1 LGDLLLTGMGYG
13 LLLSVMVGPAFF
25 ILIETSINKGIKS
38 ALFFDLGVLLA
49 DIVYISIAYMFFS
62 EVTALMESDK
72 SFILKLIG
80 GAFFVFIG
88 MMNILKKRPKPSK
101 LGTKKRLEVQNVNAS
116 NLIVTMLKG
125 LTFNL
130 LNPGVLFYWLTLMSI
145 LPEAPAE
152 LAMSRNDTLFVYI
165 IIILMTFFGLD
176 ILKILG
182 AKKLKEVLTPQ
193 WMSNLNL
200 GIGIVLVCF
209 GALFLTQGLMA
220 YAKLL

>member
-1 LGDLLLTGMGYG
+1 MGYG

-38 ALFFDLGVLLA
+38 ALFFDLGVLIA

-88 MMNILKKRPKPSK
+88 MMNILKKRPKASK
-101 LGTKKRLEVQNVNAS
+101 LSVKRQLNEIRNVNAS
-116 NLIVTMLKG
+116 NLLMTLLKG

-145 LPEAPAE
+145 LPEAPASM
-152 LAMSRNDTLFVYI
+152 AMTRNDTLFVYI
-165 IIILMTFFGLD
+165 IIILLTFFGLD
-176 ILKILG
+176 ILKIIG

-209 GALFLTQGLMA
+209 GMLFLTQGLMT